1 MERLRKTLLPKIVT
15 ILGPTGSGKSA
26 LALHLSKIFNGEVVI
41 ADSRQVYKYFS
52 IGTNKDKGV
61 WKKVDG
67 VNRYVVDGVI
77 HHLIDYVDP
86 KKTHSLYNFQTDAKI
101 AIEDI
106 ISRGKLPIVSG
117 GTGMYLR
124 SLTDNWEI
132 TEAKASGELR
142 KYLES
147 KSNIELINEIKS
159 ISSKKIKELDIFNKR
174 RLARVLEVFY
184 QTGELLSKK
193 PKSAKPEYSF
203 LKLGVYIER
212 EKLFEKINSRVDLM
226 MGEGLLEE
234 VKMLS
239 KKYDDKI
246 PVFSSIGYRE
256 LRAHIK
262 GETSLDEA
270 VELMKR
276 STRRYARKQLTWWR
290 REHDIKLINST
301 DEAVNQVTSFLK

>member
-1 MERLRKTLLPKIVT
+1 
-15 ILGPTGSGKSA
+15 
-26 LALHLSKIFNGEVVI
+26 
-41 ADSRQVYKYFS
+41 
-52 IGTNKDKGV
+52 
-61 WKKVDG
+61 
-67 VNRYVVDGVI
+67 
-77 HHLIDYVDP
+77 
-86 KKTHSLYNFQTDAKI
+86 
-101 AIEDI
+101 
-106 ISRGKLPIVSG
+106 
-117 GTGMYLR
+117 
-124 SLTDNWEI
+124 
-132 TEAKASGELR
+132 
-142 KYLES
+142 
-147 KSNIELINEIKS
+147 
-159 ISSKKIKELDIFNKR
+159 
-174 RLARVLEVFY
+174 
-184 QTGELLSKK
+184 
-193 PKSAKPEYSF
+193 
-203 LKLGVYIER
+203 
-212 EKLFEKINSRVDLM
+212 M